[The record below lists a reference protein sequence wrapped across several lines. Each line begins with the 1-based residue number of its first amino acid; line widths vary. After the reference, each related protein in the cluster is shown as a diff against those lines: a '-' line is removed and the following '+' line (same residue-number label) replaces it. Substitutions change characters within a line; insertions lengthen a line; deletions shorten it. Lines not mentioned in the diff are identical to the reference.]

1 MFVNHAAMAIENSQL
16 YEQTLIKA
24 HADSLTG
31 LWNHGY
37 FQQKMDQM
45 LNKAKEESDS
55 LSLAMIDI
63 DDFKVFN
70 DEQGH
75 QQGDSILVQIAK
87 ILKDASRKL
96 DYVCRYGGE
105 EFAVILPKANF
116 KDALQIAGRIHSIVN
131 KNVFNLGLNCAPG
144 HITVSIGVASFPL
157 HASTKSELIKAA
169 DRALYEAKENGKD
182 KVVLFSRQ

>member
-1 MFVNHAAMAIENSQL
+1 MLKFFHSNDFVIVPLRSKNTSIGLIVVDNFVTHKPITSDDIRMLTMFVNHAAMAIENSQL

-55 LSLAMIDI
+55 LSLAMIEI

-116 KDALQIAGRIHSIVN
+116 KDALQIEIGRAHV
-131 KNVFNLGLNCAPG
+131 
-144 HITVSIGVASFPL
+144 
-157 HASTKSELIKAA
+157 
-169 DRALYEAKENGKD
+169 
-182 KVVLFSRQ
+182 